1 MAKRNKIALIGGGNI
16 GGVLAQEAA
25 FRELGDVVI
34 FDVVEGLPQGKA
46 LDMAEGAPVLGADA
60 KISGANDYADIAG
73 ADVVIITAGLARK
86 PGMSRDDLL
95 ATNLKIMKQVAEGV
109 RDNAPDAFVIV
120 VSNPL
125 DAMVYTFKE
134 ISGFPKKRVIGMA
147 GVLDS
152 ARFRAFVAWELEVSV
167 EDVTAL
173 VLGGHGDT
181 MVPLIRYC
189 TVAGIPVSQ
198 LISKEKLDAIVERT
212 KGAGGEVVGLLK
224 TGSAFV
230 SPALSAI
237 SMAESYLKDKK
248 RVLACACLL
257 EGEYGVNGLYVGVP
271 CVIGGDGLERVIE
284 VEMDADERK
293 LFDAS
298 VEHVRTLVDQ
308 IQL

>member
-1 MAKRNKIALIGGGNI
+1 MARNKIALIGGGNI

-25 FRELGDVVI
+25 YRELGDVVL

-46 LDMAEGAPVLGADA
+46 LDIAEGAPVLGANSSL
-60 KISGANDYADIAG
+60 SGTNDYADIAG
-73 ADVVIITAGLARK
+73 ADLVIITAGLARK

-95 ATNLKIMKQVAEGV
+95 KTNLSIMKQVAEGV
-109 RDNAPDAFVIV
+109 RNNAPDAYVIV
-120 VSNPL
+120 ISNPL

-134 ISGFPKKRVIGMA
+134 VSGFPKNRVIGMA

-152 ARFRAFVAWELEVSV
+152 ARFRAFVAWELGVSV
-167 EDVTAL
+167 RDVTAL

-189 TVAGIPVSQ
+189 TVAGVPVEQ
-198 LISKEKLDAIVERT
+198 LLSRDRIDAIVDRT

-237 SMAESYLKDKK
+237 EMAESILRDQK
-248 RVLACACLL
+248 RVLACACQLD
-257 EGEYGVNGLYVGVP
+257 GEYGVNGLYVGVP
-271 CVIGGDGLERVIE
+271 CVLGADGIERVIE
-284 VEMDADERK
+284 VEMDAEERK

-298 VEHVRTLVDQ
+298 VEHVRSLVEQ
-308 IQL
+308 IEL